1 MAKTSSSL
9 SKMHSQYQDLAAELY
24 LNIDVLGSGPLTSRV
39 AIVGEGPGESEV
51 RNGQVWSGGAG
62 NVLWNGLRRYGL
74 HRANVYATNVVKRQI
89 SLSRKGEERHAV
101 GRDELTKWFGL
112 LQFELSQLPN
122 LEVIFC
128 LGNFALEALLGEKGI
143 TSWRGSILDK
153 IELPNGRTGTIVCSI
168 NPAYTMRDKRQ
179 EPIFLQDC
187 WKLGQVESGD
197 YKPHIVES
205 LINPSYKEAL
215 DFIKMLDA
223 TKKPVSYDIEFI
235 NYETAC
241 HGLSNDP
248 NLAMCIN
255 LRDGVSNRYSASQEA
270 DILTELHYLFK
281 EKFARFHSA
290 ITETD
295 KLKHLLIAQN
305 AQFDSY
311 WVWLK
316 DLIRFPATFDTL
328 LAHHTLYPTLP
339 HGLEYLVSQYTS
351 HPYYKEERTT
361 WREGGDINVF
371 WNYNCKDAALTY
383 AVAMEEIEELETR
396 KLTDFFLN
404 HVMRLQ
410 PHCVAATVHGVAQ
423 DLEIKDEV
431 IRDSEREVD
440 EAYEK
445 FQRLVKESTGS
456 DDYQVNPNAHA
467 QMANLYYDVLQ
478 LSSRGR
484 SVDKANRERMRD
496 DPGTPLICKELL
508 TAHDQYASIAKFH
521 NTFATSRLDWDNRM
535 RCEYRQFGVA
545 RAPGRTSSK
554 QLIYGVGTNLQNQP
568 QAARKMFI
576 ADYGLTK
583 PKSSHQYAKI
593 DPDCCFIYFD
603 GSQAEARVV
612 AYRANID
619 EWKEQFERAR
629 LTGNYDCHRALAAEM
644 FHVPYDQTP
653 KKDHDDNGNPTI
665 RYIAKRCRHGLNY
678 RMGPEKLAETTGLS
692 IFKARTSYGTYH
704 KLTPELRQWWRQAE
718 ADFKR
723 TRLTFNAFGR
733 PFSIDH
739 RIDDSTL
746 ESIVAFYPQS
756 TIGDWK
762 NRVWYSAQEDD
773 RWPTGHA
780 RVALDVHDSLTGI
793 AEHKYAKKALKILKE
808 YAEKPFLVQNAWYD
822 KHEKLIIPA
831 ECKMSTLDI
840 YDKKTKKVIGQDK
853 YHRWSN
859 LIDVEI

>member
-1 MAKTSSSL
+1 MRKIDT
-9 SKMHSQYQDLAAELY
+9 QYQDLAHELY
-24 LNIDVLGSGPLTSRV
+24 LQVDVLGSGPMSSRI

-62 NVLWNGLRRYGL
+62 RVLWDGVRPYGID
-74 HRANVYATNVVKRQI
+74 RSNTFATNVVKRQI
-89 SLSRKGEERHAV
+89 SLSRKGDEHHAV
-101 GRDELTKWFGL
+101 TRDELHKWFGL

-122 LEVIFC
+122 VETIFC

-143 TSWRGSILDK
+143 TSWRGSVLSNV
-153 IELPNGRTGTIVCSI
+153 ELPNGRTGTVVCSV
-168 NPAYTMRDKRQ
+168 NPAYTLRDKRQ
-179 EPIFLQDC
+179 EPVFLQDC
-187 WKLGQVESGD
+187 WKLGQVFAGD
-197 YKPHIVES
+197 YKQHEVES
-205 LINPSYKEAL
+205 LINPSYKETL
-215 DFIKMLDA
+215 DFIAML
-223 TKKPVSYDIEFI
+223 KSEQKPVSYDIEFI
-235 NYETAC
+235 NLETAC

-248 NLAMCIN
+248 HLSMCIN
-255 LRDGVSNRYSASQEA
+255 LRDGVRNRFSISQEA
-270 DILTELHYLFK
+270 DILEAIHGLFK
-281 EKFARFHSA
+281 AKCHQFHTAKS
-290 ITETD
+290 IDD
-295 KLKHLLIAQN
+295 KLKHTLIAQN
-305 AQFDSY
+305 GMFDSY
-311 WVWLK
+311 WEWLK
-316 DLIRFPATFDTL
+316 DLIRFPCSFDTL

-339 HGLEYLVSQYTS
+339 HSLEYLVSQYTS

-361 WREGGDINVF
+361 WREGGDIDVF
-371 WNYNCKDAALTY
+371 WRYNCKDSALTL
-383 AVAMEEIEELETR
+383 AVANEELEELKDA
-396 KLTDFFLN
+396 KLLDFFLN

-423 DLEIKDEV
+423 DLEIKGEV
-431 IRDSEREVD
+431 IDESAREVD
-440 EAYEK
+440 EAYDK
-445 FQRLVKESTGS
+445 FQRLVQEATGK
-456 DDYQVNPNAHA
+456 DDYLVNPAAHA
-467 QMANLYYDVLQ
+467 QMAHLYYDVLG

-508 TAHDQYASIAKFH
+508 AAHDQYAGVAKFH
-521 NTFATSRLDWDNRM
+521 NTFATSRLDWDDRM

-576 ADYGLTK
+576 ADYGLIK
-583 PKSSHQYAKI
+583 PRGAQHVQI

-612 AYRANID
+612 AYRADIA

-629 LTGNYDCHRALAAEM
+629 LEGNYDCHRALAAEM
-644 FHVPYDQTP
+644 FKVPYDEVP
-653 KKDHDDNGNPTI
+653 KKDHDEHGHPTI

-718 ADFKR
+718 NDFRKAR
-723 TRLTFNAFGR
+723 ETYNAFGR
-733 PFSIDH
+733 RFSINH

-773 RWPTGHA
+773 RWPHGHA
-780 RVALDVHDSLTGI
+780 RIALDVHDSLTGI
-793 AEHKYAKKALKILKE
+793 AELKYAKKALSILKE
-808 YAEKPFLVQNAWYD
+808 YAEKPILVQSAWFGKY
-822 KHEKLIIPA
+822 EKLIIPA

-840 YDKKTKKVIGQDK
+840 FDKKGNVIGQDK

-859 LIDVEI
+859 LIEVEI